1 MGAETATRGKARAS
15 ERGRERERNSP
26 VRGLALTR
34 THTQTRAHTHLSL
47 CHPATTGLVTT
58 TTATAV
64 PELARGPSRKPGRL
78 QRTLPPPRFH
88 FGKLLISFV
97 GVSGFLSPP
106 PPSPSAIVVPVV
118 YLGLWLSES
127 VATFWGEGAGNWS
140 LLRQWRWLGVPSDSL
155 PPPLPPNPLSLPPSL
170 TRLPRRSQPRVNG

>member
-15 ERGRERERNSP
+15 ERGRERETAPSGDSRSH
-26 VRGLALTR
+26 AH
-34 THTQTRAHTHLSL
+34 THKRAHTHTSP
-47 CHPATTGLVTT
+47 CATQQQPA
-58 TTATAV
+58 
-64 PELARGPSRKPGRL
+64 SS
-78 QRTLPPPRFH
+78 QQQQQQPPPSLPGDRAESLGDSRGRSHPPSF
-88 FGKLLISFV
+88 ISGNSSSV
-97 GVSGFLSPP
+97 LWGFLGSFSPP

-118 YLGLWLSES
+118 YLGLWQSES
-127 VATFWGEGAGNWS
+127 VATFLGEGAGSWS